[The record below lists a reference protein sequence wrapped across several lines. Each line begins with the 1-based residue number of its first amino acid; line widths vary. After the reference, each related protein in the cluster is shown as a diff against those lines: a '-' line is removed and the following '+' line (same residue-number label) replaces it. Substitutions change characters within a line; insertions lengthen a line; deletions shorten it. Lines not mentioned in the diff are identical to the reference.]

1 MQGHGAK
8 YPCAWCYANAPF
20 IEDAP
25 LRTLGQL
32 RKLQEQFNSEE
43 GGRGDKKYAMEFF
56 NVINMPI
63 IDGDDDE
70 YVLNVL
76 LLDELHLLLGKY
88 FPFKSIVTF
97 IG

>member
-8 YPCAWCYANAPF
+8 YPCAWCYATAPF

-56 NVINMPI
+56 NVINMDKSLAGCYCFFLYQI
-63 IDGDDDE
+63 ICRHHFATTE
-70 YVLNVL
+70 VL
-76 LLDELHLLLGKY
+76 LVAIIQMWSLQ
-88 FPFKSIVTF
+88 
-97 IG
+97 